1 MKHDL
6 AAAIDLGTN
15 TTLLL
20 VARASGAELEVV
32 HDECQTPRLGAG
44 IATRGTLD
52 PAARERTIQVLA
64 HFAQKLD
71 TLQVAR
77 ERTRV
82 VGTAVLRRAS
92 DAREFVAAVRARVG
106 LDVEILPAEDEA
118 RLGAL
123 AVEAEGVGPDA
134 LVVDVGGGSS
144 EIACTALDL
153 RRSVPIGAVVLSEMF
168 PAASDFER
176 MIEHARSAVAAFPE
190 GVARGRTVVAL
201 GGTAVNLA
209 CLALDLPRFD
219 ARAAEGVLVDT
230 ARARQWAERLARM
243 PAAARLALPLEAERA
258 LILPA
263 GLTCLAATLERIG
276 AANLRVSGRGLRFGV
291 LREILFGSR

>member
-1 MKHDL
+1 MKQDL

-20 VARASGAELEVV
+20 VARASGAGLEVV
-32 HDECQTPRLGAG
+32 HDECQTPRLGTG
-44 IATRGTLD
+44 IAARGTLD
-52 PAARERTIQVLA
+52 PTARERTIQVLA
-64 HFAQKLD
+64 HFARKLEQ
-71 TLQVAR
+71 LQVPR

-82 VGTAVLRRAS
+82 VSTEVLRRAS

-106 LDVEILPAEDEA
+106 LEIEILPAKDEA

-123 AVEAEGVGPDA
+123 AVEGEGVGPEA

-153 RRSVPIGAVVLSEMF
+153 RQSVPIGAVVLSEMF

-176 MIEHARSAVAAFPE
+176 MAEHARLAVVEFPQ
-190 GVARGRTVVAL
+190 GIARERTVVAL
-201 GGTAVNLA
+201 GGTAVNLG

-219 ARAAEGVLVDT
+219 PRAAEGALVDT
-230 ARARQWAERLARM
+230 DRARHWGETLARM
-243 PAAARLALPLEAERA
+243 PIAVRLALPLEAERA
-258 LILPA
+258 MILPA
-263 GLTCLAATLERIG
+263 GLACLAATLERIG
-276 AANLRVSGRGLRFGV
+276 ASKVRVSGRGLRFGV
-291 LREILFGSR
+291 VREILFNPR